1 MRGTKAIL
9 AVLVLTAIVGMT
21 STANA
26 QGVKVSIVGSSAMFP
41 GSAVAAFSDV
51 CSTRVGSDC
60 HHWSINGKT
69 TGGNNFAQGVDS
81 RSASIKPEGG
91 SLWVVWDNATSP
103 ATIWAYLSVDSV
115 VGNRLFFAVPR
126 ASLQVDPSATSTA
139 GKNLV
144 PSSIMLN
151 RQTNLPQAD
160 EASLPSAVLALVQTT
175 FTTGATDIR
184 PEDAKF
190 ATNRILA
197 AYNAANLNGL
207 GYGVPA
213 ASCPGATSLIGCPI
227 LGSFGGGAAN
237 PVQFSLAGVKDP
249 FTGLKAPPSVTLS
262 VGAAPVIFVYN
273 NTGAGLSGGGFTN
286 ITFTTAGNL
295 FNGTKGLASDIGGT
309 GSNPLTVIL
318 RESLS
323 GTMNTTEFNVFRV
336 ALAPKFLAAKNSQE
350 KGIDLTQPNTNP
362 LNLASGNG
370 GVRVRGIGTGQ
381 VISGNSGVG
390 GILHIADSV
399 GYTFFSYGNVAAI
412 AGAAGV
418 GRYVTLDGVDGIQ
431 SAYSGGVLPLCTA
444 PCPVTP
450 GTSFPHLRDGSYR
463 AWSILRVVTD
473 KTGPNFTNTQALV
486 TAVQNE
492 VNSTVPDFV
501 PAIATT
507 DGDPGMPYYR
517 SHFKV
522 TGVTGTPN
530 NGNSNPTLEKGG
542 DVGGCPFKKATQP
555 DQLCFR
561 LNGTKAAATEPAFCN
576 YPLNVATACSLA
588 AGH

>member
-1 MRGTKAIL
+1 
-9 AVLVLTAIVGMT
+9 
-21 STANA
+21 
-26 QGVKVSIVGSSAMFP
+26 
-41 GSAVAAFSDV
+41 
-51 CSTRVGSDC
+51 
-60 HHWSINGKT
+60 
-69 TGGNNFAQGVDS
+69 
-81 RSASIKPEGG
+81 
-91 SLWVVWDNATSP
+91 
-103 ATIWAYLSVDSV
+103 
-115 VGNRLFFAVPR
+115 
-126 ASLQVDPSATSTA
+126 
-139 GKNLV
+139 
-144 PSSIMLN
+144 
-151 RQTNLPQAD
+151 
-160 EASLPSAVLALVQTT
+160 
-175 FTTGATDIR
+175 
-184 PEDAKF
+184 
-190 ATNRILA
+190 
-197 AYNAANLNGL
+197 
-207 GYGVPA
+207 
-213 ASCPGATSLIGCPI
+213 
-227 LGSFGGGAAN
+227 
-237 PVQFSLAGVKDP
+237 
-249 FTGLKAPPSVTLS
+249 VTLS